1 LSGLAE
7 FLRANQKIELSVEVE
22 CTEEGIEAAIE
33 AANQKLCQKG
43 GVPNNMFPHVTKSK
57 AANIW
62 ASAIARPN
70 KAVQTYLLKGKCTLS
85 LDQLSADGLVRE
97 VCACV
102 FDVCGCVSYVWTN
115 FIILF
120 CFIFCCVHFNYSD
133 CTRKIK

>member
-33 AANQKLCQKG
+33 AANQKLCKKG
-43 GVPNNMFPHVTKSK
+43 DAPNNMFPHVTKSK

-70 KAVQTYLLKGKCTLS
+70 KAVLQTYLLKGKCTLS

-97 VCACV
+97 VCVV
-102 FDVCGCVSYVWTN
+102 FDGCGCVSYVDR
-115 FIILF
+115 I
-120 CFIFCCVHFNYSD
+120 
-133 CTRKIK
+133 